1 MTLSRHLLLPFLAIA
16 ASALLLPA
24 VAVVPAQAT
33 SAQQTA
39 SASAATPAAEPTA
52 RKAKRPKGM
61 SDQRLRTLI
70 EQSFRGIYSSVRDCD
85 ADPNCTMTFKWSKLQ
100 WRGSARHCIAGQNYG
115 KCERWATAFVAR
127 TDLLVTETENPD
139 YWGKLKIDARQYG
152 YWGNGLELVRYT
164 DGYGAKEA
172 WCSMSSGCGKDLLV
186 WQDEFKDWFYSF
198 SNIGDCCSAWRL
210 T

>member
-1 MTLSRHLLLPFLAIA
+1 MTSRLRVLITVVAAAALALPPAAAGPALASVPA
-16 ASALLLPA
+16 ASEP
-24 VAVVPAQAT
+24 
-33 SAQQTA
+33 SA
-39 SASAATPAAEPTA
+39 SASTSASDVSA

-61 SDQRLRTLI
+61 PDQRLRTLI

-85 ADPNCTMTFKWSKLQ
+85 SDPNCTVSFTWSRIQ

-127 TDLLVTETENPD
+127 TDLLLTETENPD
-139 YWGKLKIDARQYG
+139 WMGKLKIDMSQYG
-152 YWGNGLELVRYT
+152 YWNNGLRRTSYT
-164 DGYGAKEA
+164 DGYGTKEA
-172 WCSMSSGCGKDLLV
+172 WCEPVVGCGKSLLV

-198 SNIGDCCSAWRL
+198 SNIGDCCSAVRL

>member
-1 MTLSRHLLLPFLAIA
+1 MVSGFRLLVSGA
-16 ASALLLPA
+16 AAAALLLPA
-24 VAVVPAQAT
+24 VAAGPAAAVT
-33 SAQQTA
+33 PSNPTA
-39 SASAATPAAEPTA
+39 SLSAASSAIEASA

-85 ADPNCTMTFKWSKLQ
+85 NDPNCTVTFTWSKIQ

-127 TDLLVTETENPD
+127 TDLLVTETEKPD
-139 YWGKLKIDARQYG
+139 WEGKLDISMSQFG
-152 YWGNGLELVRYT
+152 YWNNGLKRTTYT
-164 DGYGAKEA
+164 DGYGTSQA
-172 WCSMSSGCGKDLLV
+172 WCEPVAGCGKSLLV

-198 SNIGDCCSAWRL
+198 SNIGDCCSAVRL

>member
-1 MTLSRHLLLPFLAIA
+1 MTHRLRATAVLV
-16 ASALLLPA
+16 ASVALLLPA
-24 VAVVPAQAT
+24 GTMSPVMASNGPGT
-33 SAQQTA
+33 GTGTA
-39 SASAATPAAEPTA
+39 AADPAAEPTS

-70 EQSFRGIYSSVRDCD
+70 ERSYRGIYSSVRTCD
-85 ADPNCTMTFKWSKLQ
+85 ERPNCKVTFKWSKIQ

-127 TDLLVTETENPD
+127 TDLLLTETENPD
-139 YWGKLKIDARQYG
+139 WEGKLKINMGQYG
-152 YWGNGLELVRYT
+152 YWNNGLKRIKFT
-164 DGYGAKEA
+164 DGYGTKEA
-172 WCSMSSGCGKDLLV
+172 FCERVAGCGKSLLV

-198 SNIGDCCSAWRL
+198 SDIGDCCSAFRL

>member
-1 MTLSRHLLLPFLAIA
+1 MKFVCRMRLPVLALA
-16 ASALLLPA
+16 AGVLLLPA
-24 VAVVPAQAT
+24 VAMGTAQA
-33 SAQQTA
+33 APAPAAA
-39 SASAATPAAEPTA
+39 SASAQVSAVESTA

>member
-1 MTLSRHLLLPFLAIA
+1 MPMVASGPGLAMTPPQK
-16 ASALLLPA
+16 SA
-24 VAVVPAQAT
+24 V
-33 SAQQTA
+33 TA
-39 SASAATPAAEPTA
+39 SAAAAVGEPSA

-85 ADPNCTMTFKWSKLQ
+85 TDPNCTVSFKWSKIQ

-127 TDLLVTETENPD
+127 TDLLLTETENPD
-139 YWGKLKIDARQYG
+139 WEGKLRIDMSQYG
-152 YWGNGLELVRYT
+152 YWNNGLKRTIYT
-164 DGYGAKEA
+164 DGYGPKEA
-172 WCSMSSGCGKDLLV
+172 WCEAVVGCGKSLLV

-198 SNIGDCCSAWRL
+198 SNIGDCCSAVRL